1 MKLKQFMFALVAMLL
16 SFSSDAFA
24 QQTVVVNSFAELK
37 AEIEKQGGMAR
48 SNSLR
53 ARGVADQGDLSEFYG
68 DIQLGSDIVMS
79 EALEISN
86 LRELT
91 LDLNGHTI
99 SGDADKFIRNLGGF
113 TVRDNSSAKNGGIS
127 CAIYNGDTQN
137 EGAYLKIEG
146 GTFKNKNADAVVV
159 TNYGVCEVSG
169 GRFFSEGIA
178 LVNYESM
185 TIDGG
190 GGSSNNVY
198 IEGKNHYITNEGT
211 LAVNNATIAGAKSDY
226 VGDKSVF
233 GNNVIFYNVA
243 VNGKGYNSLSE
254 AVANAVDGDLIRFFG
269 DITEDAVVTINKAV
283 TLDGNGKKL
292 TSSSTG
298 NAINVNAPGTVTIT
312 DITIEGA
319 AAYALEATTAVEV
332 LKSTLSAGGALKV
345 TNNKVFVQNSN
356 LLGTGKM
363 NVISVAE
370 KVTFNFEGGSIKSD
384 AQASDENFFIV
395 GGGCTGATFSI
406 MADEIVLGGADNYL
420 NIDTEANTVK
430 VHSRFETAFNEK
442 GYATDKKGNFMF
454 VQNAV
459 ARVIE
464 TGKNY
469 TTLAAALD
477 AATDGSTVKLLWADY
492 KDPIAMNGAVFGKN
506 VTITG
511 TAKVDWSKGNLFVG
525 RGGEG
530 NATVTFDGANLTS
543 ASDNASTGIHVSG
556 REKNT
561 DNKYD
566 GTLVINNSTI
576 DLDYLI
582 NKGEMTL
589 DNATLTVKN
598 GCAIGGRPASETES
612 GQDATATI
620 SLTNASKFVV
630 NNHNGMGLGYEAIG
644 VMNIDAT
651 STFETTQSF
660 LVTAKGTMN
669 VAGTANLVA
678 LTNNGQVNVAGGT
691 VKVASGKTLANAGTV
706 YVTGNA
712 TIDAKVTGAGWFY
725 MNGVNLNAATKLDG
739 AKVAFINGTN
749 NVVRST
755 IKNGFFSVGV
765 GQNDEAGKVAAFAT
779 ANALTLGS
787 VVVNVSENAT
797 IGVNGD
803 TYSGWV
809 GSAYSADKTQHT
821 YTLNV
826 ENSQAAFGY
835 MHVSK
840 DGTLNVDGRTSD
852 GNKYKQGGAVVDF
865 YAGDFIVNGN
875 VTLNNVDAWAK
886 FTKMS
891 VDHVGGILNINDAT
905 KFESSIHNG
914 SNMNTSLEFWKAGQV
929 NVAKGATVEVDNGT
943 VLVDG
948 AKLNISGNVTAKG
961 AVTGNGAV
969 TLQDATAV
977 YTAPA
982 NLAVVTDLENKM
994 VIYKEGAYKVYDPAA
1009 KIDNVFYHKL
1019 QEAIDAAVNDDVITF
1034 VNDVTENVTV
1044 AQTPDVKFTIDGA
1057 QKAMTGVITIDG
1069 KSMAYETAGVTI
1081 QNVKFDATNIATDA
1095 CIRLG
1100 DGTSATRYTNN
1111 VTVKD
1116 CSFTGGNKEKAA
1128 IKSYAGGDKNL
1139 TVTGCTVDETM
1150 HSLIQAQNITGVVV
1164 DKCIV
1169 KSKNGINLNS
1179 SSNVEITNS
1188 TIEVSGYAVRA
1199 GVSGGSSGDI
1209 TLTNNTLKT
1218 DNSEGDAV
1226 IVIRG
1231 TAAEQINLSMSQNVV
1246 SGTTHISGTTA
1257 KTQVSADANYWDGKA
1272 YPTVSGT
1279 EVKVN
1284 NYYSDAEKTTLVKN
1298 HFGGSIVG
1306 FVSENGI
1313 WGDAWGNA
1321 FESYVVKVL
1330 DANGN
1335 VMGTTTLNDVDNIID
1350 GTVNVTWGI
1359 NFVGDSNDP
1368 YWTWQWTTRPSI
1380 TKMPAKVQLWID
1392 GAMVNEG
1399 PVQFNAP
1406 DNVNKIVAAT
1416 TDADGNLITCQTS
1429 LEKAVQAGNTV
1440 AILVPGTYNVPANKD
1455 LTITGAVEGVKFAI
1469 NAQNNIY
1476 SSITFNNVTFDYADD
1491 SHYKGLAHAGTMV
1504 YNNCTFNGQ
1513 VFLYGQSETFNK
1525 CTFNQTTNNYNVWTY
1540 GANEVAFNE
1549 CTFNSAGKSVLIYAE
1564 SASVTNNVAVT
1575 KSTFNASQA
1584 VAGKAAIEMDSH
1596 LTAGINLTIDGETT
1610 ATGFGTGN
1618 VSGNSLWNNKVGDGT
1633 NANANNDIT
1642 VTVNGVRVLQPTYQA
1657 QIGETKYKYF
1667 VDAVKEVKN
1676 GETVT
1681 LLEDYVG
1688 DVTFTQ
1694 TKEVSFV
1701 LDGNNKTYNGSIN
1714 ITARAGKDA
1723 TSTLVI
1729 KNFNFKTDKTSHSFI
1744 SSVEKNYYPNNITIS
1759 NCTFE
1764 GTSYA
1769 NTADYA
1775 VVAVNLKSANN
1786 IKIENCEGTGLHSFL
1801 QNTAGWNLSIDNVK
1815 VNSASEGGFAL
1826 GTVQG
1831 VTIKNCDIT
1840 ANRYGIRLDGQYNNN
1855 AVFENNKINAFIPV
1869 VVRKASVANN
1879 LTFNGTNDFTATNT
1893 DGYWCVIGTS
1903 EYKVNGELPTGTNA
1917 ATGNV
1922 KVVLNG
1928 TDLLLSGVY
1937 GNFGVASINNVHYLT
1952 FAEALDAV
1960 KDGETIQILD
1970 GAEGDEKSTKNEFT
1984 EDINFTITGK
1994 APKYALP
2001 VITFQNAE
2009 VTIKDAE
2016 ILIPE
2021 LDARENAVINIV
2033 NSTVHDAGGNSI
2045 AKSYY
2050 NGTINID
2057 KNSTVYMMQI
2067 TTMGYINVAGTVNAT
2082 WQTNV
2087 YGNGLINL
2095 AQGATFNTAALHL
2108 TGQDYS
2114 SRDNTDAERLGKPA
2128 TIVVEGATLNVGK
2141 VKSNNGADYS
2151 YNSSKGINVGTV
2163 DGKLALLDIKNGG
2176 AVNFYMANGQTTN
2189 FGAGAT
2195 VNVAA
2200 STLKTICR
2208 DENGTVTLANNGTVV
2223 VTGNSQLDVKNYSGN
2238 AIQLNNGN
2246 LVDTYFAGRVDAF
2259 GTNNISGTSTIGGI
2273 LGLGYETNPT
2283 EQVIVNI
2290 TGNFTGTNVIVRTN
2304 NGVDNILNVGKADGE
2319 RTTVYLG
2326 QLGAFADVNVVN
2338 ADVTYGYAFIRNDF
2352 NATNS
2357 TFEIKGGVN
2366 TYFAGNAKVV
2376 LDNTTWNLPG
2386 YAYIGSYG
2394 PNYMCGNAEVT
2405 LENGSK
2411 MTATN
2416 LGIERGEGKVV
2427 IVTID
2432 ETSSLTAT
2440 NLTNEGEMNIA
2451 GTVTAST
2458 QIANTDTGTIN
2469 FTSLEAKLVT
2479 PTAGVVIK
2487 HAYPENYKIVYKEG
2501 AYSFG
2506 DFVAEINGTYYET
2519 IQSALRALKK
2529 GAELKFLNNVIV
2541 DEAWDCRSNGA
2552 LIAVAG
2558 VTIDGNGKTLKLTGD
2573 VEDKDWNT
2581 VFRVAANNAT
2591 FKNLTIDA
2599 SEAEKIKRG
2608 ISAQLSITVDNCK
2621 FIGNGTT
2628 SMYGVIYGE
2637 DAGDAIGSVVATVT
2651 NSAFVNNSYGVSDNR
2666 NGQDAKSV
2674 TLTDNTFTNAKV
2686 LLSANDKVTFNNN
2699 KVNGASVVITSHNNA
2714 TGVLVE
2720 ANGNTLVATQANQIT
2735 TNPAHVT
2742 AQSEFA
2748 KAVATNNN
2756 VYYLT
2761 LPEAIEA
2768 VAAGATITMLA
2779 DVTGAGAVINKNVTI
2794 DFNDK
2799 TYTFNK
2805 AVGSKGT
2812 ESNGFQILKDNNV
2825 TLKNGTLNVDESA
2838 KATFY
2843 TVIQNYANL
2852 TIVDM
2857 NLDGKNLDKWSA
2869 TDGDSYVL
2877 SINSGNVSIEGKTN
2891 ITANNDGD
2899 KAFAFDA
2906 CNKTGYTLPVVTV
2919 ETTGIIEGLIEST
2932 ATIIIKK
2939 GTFSIDV
2946 NPWCAEGLTAEP
2958 IDNGYYSIVKG
2969 ITIIDGQ
2976 MTEFTNAEDEEVRYI
2991 RYERTFKYAE
3001 KWQALFLPFEVP
3013 VATLNGLGYEVAYL
3027 YDVHN
3032 KVVAGEEIDPSMI
3045 ESVHFVK
3052 ITKGTLRANHPYII
3066 RATKNADL
3074 NLVLELKNAMLHS
3087 TKAEKMVSVESATT
3101 TTRYIFAGTY
3111 KKVDRATLTGND
3123 NIPCLA
3129 INTGNDIEK
3138 HGGWQK
3144 MPSGANLAP
3153 FRIFMYIINK
3163 DGSPVIISDEAAQA
3177 IKIRI
3182 VGEENEDGIT
3192 FIDNVENNIQDVNF
3206 IYDLQG
3212 RRVLEPKKGG
3222 LYIINGKKVY
3232 YNK

>member
-1 MKLKQFMFALVAMLL
+1 MKLKQFIFALVAMLL

-37 AEIEKQGGMAR
+37 AEIEKQDGVAR

-53 ARGVADQGDLSEFYG
+53 TRGVADQGDLSG
-68 DIQLGSDIVMS
+68 LHGNVLLGNDIVMTDV
-79 EALEISN
+79 LEIPKTRH
-86 LRELT
+86 LAI
-91 LDLNGHTI
+91 DLQGHTI
-99 SGDADKFIRNLGGF
+99 SGATDKYIRNLGSF
-113 TVRDNSSAKNGGIS
+113 IIRDSEKEGVIS
-127 CAIYNGDTQN
+127 CAIYNGAADN
-137 EGAYLKIEG
+137 DGAWLKIEG
-146 GTFKNKNADAVVV
+146 GTFKNLDSRATAAIITNDALCEI
-159 TNYGVCEVSG
+159 YGG
-169 GRFFSEGIA
+169 KFFSENIA
-178 LVNYESM
+178 LINHKEM
-185 TIDGG
+185 TIE
-190 GGSSNNVY
+190 GGSPENVY
-198 IEGKNHYITNEGT
+198 IEGKNHYIKNDGT
-211 LAVNNATIAGAKSDY
+211 LAVNNATIAGTKDAY
-226 VGDKSVF
+226 VGNPNDF
-233 GNNVIFYNVA
+233 GTNVKFFNVA
-243 VNGKGYNSLSE
+243 VNGNVYNSLSE
-254 AVANAVDGDLIRFFG
+254 AVANAEDGDLIRLFG
-269 DITEDAVVTINKAV
+269 NIEESAEVTINKAV

-292 TSSSTG
+292 TSKSNE
-298 NAINVNAPGTVTIT
+298 NAIKVNATDGTVTIT
-312 DITIEGA
+312 NITIEGA
-319 AAYALEATTAVEV
+319 KAYALDATTAVEV
-332 LKSTLSAGGALKV
+332 LESTLSAGGALKATGCSV
-345 TNNKVFVQNSN
+345 YTWNTS
-356 LLGTGKM
+356 LIGTAAKD
-363 NVISVAE
+363 VVSVAGG
-370 KVTFNFEGGSIKSD
+370 VSINIEGGSIKSE
-384 AQASDENFFIV
+384 AQSRDDNFFII
-395 GGGCTGATFSI
+395 GGNCDKATFSI
-406 MADEIVLGGADNYL
+406 MATEIQLGVANNYL
-420 NIDTEANTVK
+420 NLNTEKNEVK
-430 VHSRFETAFNEK
+430 VNSDFEQDFNLK
-442 GYATDKKGNFMF
+442 GYATTRKGNIMY

-459 ARVIE
+459 ARVN
-464 TGKNY
+464 GKNY

-477 AATDGSTVKLLWADY
+477 AATNGSTVELLWADY
-492 KDPIAMNGAVFGKN
+492 KEPIAMNGAVFGKN

-530 NATVTFDGANLTS
+530 NATVTFDDANLTS
-543 ASDNASTGIHVSG
+543 ASPDNASTGIHVSG
-556 REKNT
+556 REKGTN
-561 DNKYD
+561 NKYD
-566 GTLVINNSTI
+566 GTLVIKNSTI

-582 NKGEMTL
+582 NKGAMTL

-612 GQDATATI
+612 GKDATATI
-620 SLTNASKFVV
+620 NLTNASKFVV

-644 VMNIDAT
+644 VMDVDKT

-669 VAGTANLVA
+669 VAGTANLAA

-691 VKVASGKTLANAGTV
+691 VKVANGKTLANAGTV

-749 NVVRST
+749 NVVGST

-765 GQNDEAGKVAAFAT
+765 GQNAEAEKAAAFAT
-779 ANALTLGS
+779 ANGIALEN

-797 IGVNGD
+797 IGGNGAP
-803 TYSGWV
+803 YSGWV

-826 ENSQAAFGY
+826 KNSQAAFGY

-840 DGTLNVDGRTSD
+840 DGILNVDGRTID
-852 GNKYKQGGAVVDF
+852 GNKYKQDGAVVDF

-891 VDHVGGILNINDAT
+891 VDHVGGILNINGDT

-914 SNMNTSLEFWKAGQV
+914 ENSSASLKFWKAGQF

-961 AVTGNGAV
+961 AVTGNGAI
-969 TLQDATAV
+969 TLKDATAV

-1009 KIDNVFYHKL
+1009 KIGDVFYHKL
-1019 QEAIDAAVNDDVITF
+1019 QEAIDAAVNGDVITF

-1069 KSMAYETAGVTI
+1069 KSNDYPTAGVTI

-1116 CSFTGGNKEKAA
+1116 CSFTGGNKEKVA

-1164 DKCIV
+1164 DGCTV

-1179 SSNVEITNS
+1179 SSNVEIKNS
-1188 TIEVSGYAVRA
+1188 TIEVNGYAVRA

-1231 TAAEQINLSMSQNVV
+1231 TAAEQINLSMSKNVV
-1246 SGTTHISGTTA
+1246 SGATHISGTTA

-1272 YPTVSGT
+1272 YPVVKGT

-1284 NYYSDAEKTTLVKN
+1284 NYYPDEAKSKLENN

-1313 WGDAWGNA
+1313 WGETWGNA
-1321 FESYVVKVL
+1321 FESFEVKVL
-1330 DANGN
+1330 NANGEL
-1335 VMGTTTLNDVDNIID
+1335 MGTTKLQDYENIID

-1359 NFVGDSNDP
+1359 NFVGKSTDP
-1368 YWTWQWTTRPSI
+1368 YWKWEWTARPSI
-1380 TKMPAKVQLWID
+1380 TNMPAMVQLWID
-1392 GAMVNEG
+1392 GEKVSEG
-1399 PVQFNAP
+1399 SVQFNAA

-1440 AILVPGTYNVPANKD
+1440 AILVLGTYNVPTGKD
-1455 LTITGAVEGVKFAI
+1455 LTITGAVDGVEFGPIAAPNLGMK
-1469 NAQNNIY
+1469 NY
-1476 SSITFNNVTFDYADD
+1476 TFKNVTFNYADG
-1491 SHYKGLAHAGTMV
+1491 SLYKGLQYAGTMV

-1540 GANEVAFNE
+1540 TAKKVQFNE
-1549 CTFNSAGKSVLIYAE
+1549 CTFNSAGKSVLIYNEA
-1564 SASVTNNVAVT
+1564 ATVFNNVAVT

-1584 VAGKAAIEMDSH
+1584 VEGKAAIEMDSH
-1596 LTAGINLTIDGETT
+1596 LSAGINLTIDGATT
-1610 ATGFGTGN
+1610 ATGFDNGN
-1618 VSGNSLWNNKVGDGT
+1618 VSGNSLWNNKVGDGDNVNGN

-1642 VTVNGVRVLQPTYQA
+1642 VIVDGVTVLQPTYQA
-1657 QIGETKYKYF
+1657 QIGATKYKYF

-1676 GETVT
+1676 GETITLVEDIVEKLVT
-1681 LLEDYVG
+1681 IEKASGLA
-1688 DVTFTQ
+1688 FTI
-1694 TKEVSFV
+1694 
-1701 LDGNNKTYNGSIN
+1701 DGNNKKFTGEFEVGLGEN
-1714 ITARAGKDA
+1714 IT
-1723 TSTLVI
+1723 I
-1729 KNFNFKTDKTSHSFI
+1729 KNVNFVATAEISPEYFIDSMDKNSNCVLTITGCTFTDTDKTTCAIGTHQPTQVIIDGCLAQGVHSLLQ
-1744 SSVEKNYYPNNITIS
+1744 NQGGYNITVK
-1759 NCTFE
+1759 NTTVE
-1764 GTSYA
+1764 GARGMS
-1769 NTADYA
+1769 
-1775 VVAVNLKSANN
+1775 
-1786 IKIENCEGTGLHSFL
+1786 
-1801 QNTAGWNLSIDNVK
+1801 
-1815 VNSASEGGFAL
+1815 L
-1826 GTVQG
+1826 GTVKG
-1831 VTIKNCDIT
+1831 ATVENVTINA
-1840 ANRYGIRLDGQYNNN
+1840 ANDKYGIRLNGEITDNTITIKDS
-1855 AVFENNKINAFIPV
+1855 KISAFIPV
-1869 VVRKASVANN
+1869 VVRKAYVANYN
-1879 LTFNGTNDFTATNT
+1879 VEFEGTNTMNQANT
-1893 DGYWCVIGTS
+1893 DGYWMVIGTS
-1903 EYKVNGELPTGTNA
+1903 EYEENGKLPTA

-1922 KVVLNG
+1922 KVVLNDTG
-1928 TDLLLSGVY
+1928 LLLSGVY
-1937 GNFGVASINNVHYLT
+1937 GNFGVATIGKSNYLT
-1952 FAEALDAV
+1952 FAEALAAV
-1960 KDGETIQILD
+1960 KNGETIQLTGVESNSELKTEI
-1970 GAEGDEKSTKNEFT
+1970 EFSKAI
-1984 EDINFTITGK
+1984 EFTITGK

-2001 VITFQNAE
+2001 VITFENAK
-2009 VTIKDAE
+2009 VNIKNAE

-2021 LDARENAVINIV
+2021 LDARENAEINIV
-2033 NSTVHDAGGNSI
+2033 SSTVHDAGGDGI
-2045 AKSYY
+2045 VKSYY
-2050 NGTINID
+2050 NGAINID
-2057 KNSTVYMMQI
+2057 ENSTVYTMQV
-2067 TTMGYINVAGTVNAT
+2067 TTMGYINVKGTLNAT

-2095 AQGATFNTAALHL
+2095 APGATFNTAALHL
-2108 TGQDYS
+2108 TGKDYS
-2114 SRDNTDAERLGKPA
+2114 GRDNTDADRVGKPA
-2128 TIVVEGATLNVGK
+2128 TIVVNGATLNVGK
-2141 VKSNNGADYS
+2141 VISNNGSDYS
-2151 YNSSKGINVGTV
+2151 YNSSKGINVGTI
-2163 DGKLALLDIKNGG
+2163 DGKLALLDITNGG
-2176 AVNFYMANGQTTN
+2176 AVNFYMANGQTTY

-2195 VNVAA
+2195 VNVANSA
-2200 STLKTICR
+2200 LKTICR
-2208 DENGTVTLANNGTVV
+2208 DANGTVTLDNKGTVN
-2223 VTGNSQLDVKNYSGN
+2223 VTGASQLDVKKVTGDVAIN
-2238 AIQLNNGN
+2238 ATNATLADVQFGGAVN
-2246 LVDTYFAGRVDAF
+2246 AF

-2273 LGLGYETNPT
+2273 LSLGYETNPT
-2283 EQVIVNI
+2283 EQVVVNI
-2290 TGNFTGTNVIVRTN
+2290 TGNFTGTNVLVSTY
-2304 NGVDNILNVGKADGE
+2304 NGGDNILNVGKADGE
-2319 RTTVYLG
+2319 RTKVHFG

-2366 TYFAGNAKVV
+2366 TYFSGNAKVV
-2376 LDNTTWNLPG
+2376 LDNTTWNLSG
-2386 YAYIGSYG
+2386 YANIGSYG
-2394 PNYMCGNAEVT
+2394 PNYMCGNADVT
-2405 LENGSK
+2405 LKNGSK
-2411 MTATN
+2411 MTATK
-2416 LGIERGEGKVV
+2416 LGIERSGDYVVKVA
-2427 IVTID
+2427 ID

-2440 NLTNEGEMNIA
+2440 ELTNQGEMNIA

-2458 QIANTDTGTIN
+2458 KIENTGTIN
-2469 FTSLEAKLVT
+2469 FTSLKAKLVT
-2479 PTAGVVIK
+2479 PTEGVVIK
-2487 HAYPENYKIVYKEG
+2487 HAFNENYKIVYKDG

-2506 DFVAEINGTYYET
+2506 DFVAEINGTYYDS
-2519 IQSALRALKK
+2519 IQDAFSALTQDAT
-2529 GAELKFLNNVIV
+2529 LKFLNNVTVANGWNPAITV
-2541 DEAWDCRSNGA
+2541 SN
-2552 LIAVAG
+2552 
-2558 VTIDGNGKTLKLTGD
+2558 VTIDGNSKTLTLTD
-2573 VEDKDWNT
+2573 ASAEQA
-2581 VFRVAANNAT
+2581 FRVTGNGAT
-2591 FKNLTIDA
+2591 FKNLTVDA
-2599 SEAEKIKRG
+2599 SAAQNLKKG
-2608 ISAQLSITVDNCK
+2608 ISAQLNITVENCK

-2628 SMYGVIYGE
+2628 SEYGIIYGE
-2637 DAGDAIGSVVATVT
+2637 GAGAAISTVDVSVTGSTFSGFT
-2651 NSAFVNNSYGVSDNR
+2651 YGVSDN
-2666 NGQDAKSV
+2666 GKDAKSV
-2674 TLTDNTFTNAKV
+2674 TLTGNTFTNAKV
-2686 LLSANDKVTFNNN
+2686 LLSANDKVTFKNNT
-2699 KVNGASVVITSHNNA
+2699 VNGASVVITSHNNA
-2714 TGVLVE
+2714 THVRVE
-2720 ANGNTLVATQANQIT
+2720 AMGNTLDTAQANQIT
-2735 TNPAHVT
+2735 TNPAHVS

-2768 VAAGATITMLA
+2768 VAANETITMLA

-2794 DFNDK
+2794 DFNGM

-2812 ESNGFQILKDNNV
+2812 ETLGFQILKDNTV
-2825 TLKNGTLNVDESA
+2825 TLKNGKLTSTAVVEGKEVKML
-2838 KATFY
+2838 
-2843 TVIQNYANL
+2843 IQNYANL
-2852 TIVDM
+2852 TLEDM
-2857 NLDGKNLDKWSA
+2857 NLVDA
-2869 TDGDSYVL
+2869 TDHILYAL
-2877 SINSGNVSIEGKTN
+2877 SNNSGDVKLLGNTN
-2891 ITANNDGD
+2891 ITTDAV
-2899 KAFAFDA
+2899 AFDA
-2906 CNKTGYTLPVVTV
+2906 CKYGSYDAPTVTV
-2919 ETTGIIEGLIEST
+2919 NTTGTIEGNIECT
-2932 ATIIIKK
+2932 ATIVIYD

-2958 IDNGYYSIVKG
+2958 LANGYYSIVTG

-2976 MTEFTNAEDEEVRYI
+2976 MTEFTNAQDKLVDYI

-3074 NLVLELKNAMLHS
+3074 NLVLELQNAMLHS
-3087 TKAEKMVSVESATT
+3087 TAAHKMVSVESATT

-3111 KKVDRATLTGND
+3111 KRVNRATLTGND

>member
-37 AEIEKQGGMAR
+37 AEIEKQGGVAR

-53 ARGVADQGDLSEFYG
+53 TRGVAEQGDLSEFYG

-79 EALEISN
+79 DALEISN
-86 LRELT
+86 VRELT

-137 EGAYLKIEG
+137 DGAYLKIEG

-159 TNYGVCEVSG
+159 TNYAVCEVTG

-178 LVNYESM
+178 LVNHESM

-190 GGSSNNVY
+190 SPNNVY
-198 IEGKNHYITNEGT
+198 IEGKNHYITNVGT

-233 GNNVIFYNVA
+233 GDNVIFYNVA

-269 DITEDAVVTINKAV
+269 DITEDAVVTINKDV

-292 TSSSTG
+292 TSRSTG

-332 LKSTLSAGGALKV
+332 LESTLSAGGALKV
-345 TNNKVFVQNSN
+345 TNNKVFVQNSD

-370 KVTFNFEGGSIKSD
+370 KVTFNFEGGSIESE
-384 AQASDENFFIV
+384 AQVSDENFFIV

-430 VHSRFETAFNEK
+430 VHSRFEPAFNEK

-454 VQNAV
+454 VKNAV
-459 ARVIE
+459 ARVKVNE

-477 AATDGSTVKLLWADY
+477 AATNGSTVELLWADY
-492 KDPIAMNGAVFGKN
+492 KDPIAMNGTVAGNKT

-511 TAKVDWSKGNLFVG
+511 TAKVDWNKGFLFVG
-525 RGGEG
+525 RNAEG
-530 NATVTFDGANLTS
+530 NGKVIFDNANLTS
-543 ASDNASTGIHVSG
+543 ISNSTAYGFNVSG
-556 REKNT
+556 SKLN
-561 DNKYD
+561 DNKTND
-566 GTLVINNSTI
+566 GTVEIKNSTI
-576 DLDYLI
+576 ELDYMI
-582 NKGEMTL
+582 NKGTMLL
-589 DNATLTVKN
+589 DNSTLTVKN
-598 GCAIGGRPASETES
+598 GFSVTGRKASESAT
-612 GQDATATI
+612 GQDATATMT
-620 SLTNASKFVV
+620 LTNGSKVVV
-630 NNHNGMGLGYEAIG
+630 NNLNGMGIGHEAYG
-644 VMNIDAT
+644 VMSIDKT
-651 STFETTQSF
+651 SSIETTQSF
-660 LVTAKGTMN
+660 LVAAKGKMI
-669 VAGTANLVA
+669 VEGTANFAA

-749 NVVRST
+749 NVVGST

-765 GQNDEAGKVAAFAT
+765 GQNVEVEKAAAFAT
-779 ANALTLGS
+779 ANGIALEN

-797 IGVNGD
+797 IGGNGA

-809 GSAYSADKTQHT
+809 GSAYSADKAQHT

-826 ENSQAAFGY
+826 KNSQAAFGY

-840 DGTLNVDGRTSD
+840 DGILNVDGRTID
-852 GNKYKQGGAVVDF
+852 GNKYKQDGAVVDF

-886 FTKMS
+886 YTKMS
-891 VDHVGGILNINDAT
+891 VDHVGGILNINGDT

-914 SNMNTSLEFWKAGQV
+914 GNGSASLKFWQAGQF

-948 AKLNISGNVTAKG
+948 AKLNILGNVTAKG
-961 AVTGNGAV
+961 AVTGNGAI

-1009 KIDNVFYHKL
+1009 KIGDVFYHKL
-1019 QEAIDAAVNDDVITF
+1019 QEAIDAAVNGDVITF
-1034 VNDVTENVTV
+1034 VNDVTENVTIMQREGV
-1044 AQTPDVKFTIDGA
+1044 NLTIDGG
-1057 QKAMTGVITIDG
+1057 KKFTGVMTIDG
-1069 KSMAYETAGVTI
+1069 GGRSAGAETLTI
-1081 QNVKFDATNIATDA
+1081 KNIEFHAVDGKDA
-1095 CIRLG
+1095 CITTAIAKG
-1100 DGTSATRYTNN
+1100 NGIYSYAHNVTVENCHFKGNDTYSYNNTFAIRYPSGENGFGL
-1111 VTVKD
+1111 TVKD
-1116 CSFTGGNKEKAA
+1116 CTVDNKMFGFIWVSRVENGLVVDNCKVEGVQEA
-1128 IKSYAGGDKNL
+1128 INL
-1139 TVTGCTVDETM
+1139 TSTPEAT
-1150 HSLIQAQNITGVVV
+1150 I
-1164 DKCIV
+1164 K
-1169 KSKNGINLNS
+1169 
-1179 SSNVEITNS
+1179 NS
-1188 TIEVSGYAVRA
+1188 TISAKTLVVRA
-1199 GVSGGSSGDI
+1199 GQSSGSADGVANKI
-1209 TLTNNTLKT
+1209 TLENNKLT
-1218 DNSEGDAV
+1218 SESNV
-1226 IVIRG
+1226 IVLRG
-1231 TAAEQINLSMSQNVV
+1231 EAVDANLSMSENVV

-1257 KTQVSADANYWDGKA
+1257 KTQVSADKNYWDGKA
-1272 YPTVSGT
+1272 YPVVSGT

-1284 NYYSDAEKTTLVKN
+1284 NYYSDAAKTTLVNN

-1321 FESYVVKVL
+1321 FVSYEVKVL
-1330 DANGN
+1330 DADGN
-1335 VMGTTTLNDVDNIID
+1335 VMGTTTLNNVGNIID

-1359 NFVGDSNDP
+1359 NFVGDSTDP

-1392 GAMVNEG
+1392 GDIVNEG

-1406 DNVNKIVAAT
+1406 DNVNKIVAVVT
-1416 TDADGNLITCQTS
+1416 EADGTFISCHTS
-1429 LEKAVQAGNTV
+1429 V
-1440 AILVPGTYNVPANKD
+1440 A
-1455 LTITGAVEGVKFAI
+1455 
-1469 NAQNNIY
+1469 NA
-1476 SSITFNNVTFDYADD
+1476 
-1491 SHYKGLAHAGTMV
+1491 
-1504 YNNCTFNGQ
+1504 
-1513 VFLYGQSETFNK
+1513 
-1525 CTFNQTTNNYNVWTY
+1525 
-1540 GANEVAFNE
+1540 
-1549 CTFNSAGKSVLIYAE
+1549 
-1564 SASVTNNVAVT
+1564 
-1575 KSTFNASQA
+1575 
-1584 VAGKAAIEMDSH
+1584 AA
-1596 LTAGINLTIDGETT
+1596 
-1610 ATGFGTGN
+1610 
-1618 VSGNSLWNNKVGDGT
+1618 T
-1633 NANANNDIT
+1633 NATNFALLCNTTEEYILPPGVQFNR
-1642 VTVNGVRVLQPTYQA
+1642 NGFTAENVKKCIALIGSQRFASLQ
-1657 QIGETKYKYF
+1657 
-1667 VDAVKEVKN
+1667 DAVNAVKN
-1676 GETVT
+1676 GETITLKENIEGSVHVNKSNVAFTIDGAISNTEKAKFNGKIEINVGQNVTIKNIDFVWTDDAEHDFIGNVGSPTGKNYNTT
-1681 LLEDYVG
+1681 LLVENC
-1688 DVTFTQ
+1688 
-1694 TKEVSFV
+1694 SFV
-1701 LDGNNKTYNGSIN
+1701 GN
-1714 ITARAGKDA
+1714 GKDNVA
-1723 TSTLVI
+1723 AVRTKHPTSVQI
-1729 KNFNFKTDKTSHSFI
+1729 KN
-1744 SSVEKNYYPNNITIS
+1744 
-1759 NCTFE
+1759 CT
-1764 GTSYA
+1764 A
-1769 NTADYA
+1769 
-1775 VVAVNLKSANN
+1775 
-1786 IKIENCEGTGLHSFL
+1786 TGMHSFL
-1801 QNTAGWNLSIDNVK
+1801 QNT
-1815 VNSASEGGFAL
+1815 GGQS
-1826 GTVQG
+1826 VSVDG
-1831 VTIKNCDIT
+1831 VTVTDSKGGLAIGSPNNIVTVKNCNLTTDT
-1840 ANRYGIRLDGQYNNN
+1840 YGIRLD
-1855 AVFENNKINAFIPV
+1855 AVTAGTGAVLENNKISAYIPV
-1869 VVRKASVANN
+1869 SVRKASAKTYDLSFRGSESTYTASNGDQVWCAICKDEYEPGVALNP
-1879 LTFNGTNDFTATNT
+1879 G
-1893 DGYWCVIGTS
+1893 
-1903 EYKVNGELPTGTNA
+1903 
-1917 ATGNV
+1917 TGNV
-1922 KVVLNG
+1922 SVELNDTG
-1928 TDLLLSGVY
+1928 LLLSGVY
-1937 GNFGVASINNVHYLT
+1937 GNFGVATIGKSNYLT
-1952 FAEALDAV
+1952 FEEALAAV
-1960 KDGETIQILD
+1960 QDGETIQLTGVESNSELKKEI
-1970 GAEGDEKSTKNEFT
+1970 EFNKS
-1984 EDINFTITGK
+1984 ISFTITGK

-2001 VITFQNAE
+2001 VITFQNAK

-2021 LDARENAVINIV
+2021 LDARQNAVINIV
-2033 NSTVHDAGGNSI
+2033 SSTVHDAGGNSI

-2057 KNSTVYMMQI
+2057 ENSTVYMMQI

-2108 TGQDYS
+2108 TGKDYS
-2114 SRDNTDAERLGKPA
+2114 GRDNTDDERVGKPA
-2128 TIVVEGATLNVGK
+2128 TIVVDGATLNVGK
-2141 VKSNNGADYS
+2141 VKSNNGSDYS
-2151 YNSSKGINVGTV
+2151 YNSSKGINVGTI

-2208 DENGTVTLANNGTVV
+2208 DANGTVTLDNEGVV
-2223 VTGNSQLDVKNYSGN
+2223 NVTGASQLDVKNFKGN
-2238 AIQLNNGN
+2238 AINATNATLADVQFGGAVN
-2246 LVDTYFAGRVDAF
+2246 AF

-2273 LGLGYETNPT
+2273 LSLGYGTNPT
-2283 EQVIVNI
+2283 EQVVVNI
-2290 TGNFTGTNVIVRTN
+2290 TGNFTGTNVLVYTN
-2304 NGVDNILNVGKADGE
+2304 NGIDNILNVGKADGA
-2319 RTTVYLG
+2319 RTKVHFG

-2366 TYFAGNAKVV
+2366 TYFSGNAKVV
-2376 LDNTTWNLPG
+2376 LDNTTWNLSG
-2386 YAYIGSYG
+2386 YANIGSYG
-2394 PNYMCGNAEVT
+2394 GYMYGHADVT
-2405 LENGSK
+2405 LKNGSK

-2416 LGIERGEGKVV
+2416 LGIERSGDYVVKVA
-2427 IVTID
+2427 ID

-2440 NLTNEGEMNIA
+2440 NLTNQGEMNIA

-2458 QIANTDTGTIN
+2458 KIANTGTIN
-2469 FTSLEAKLVT
+2469 FTSLKAKLVT
-2479 PTAGVVIK
+2479 PTEGVAIK
-2487 HAYPENYKIVYKEG
+2487 HAFNENYKIVYKEG
-2501 AYSFG
+2501 VYSFG

-2519 IQSALRALKK
+2519 IQSAFGALTE
-2529 GAELKFLNNVIV
+2529 GATLKFLNNVTV

-2552 LIAVAG
+2552 LIAVAD

-2573 VEDKDWNT
+2573 VEDMNWNT

-2599 SEAEKIKRG
+2599 SEAEKIQRG

-2628 SMYGVIYGE
+2628 SKYGVIYGE
-2637 DAGDAIGSVVATVT
+2637 GAGDAIGSVVATVT
-2651 NSAFVNNSYGVSDNR
+2651 NSAFVNNSFGVSDNR

-2674 TLTDNTFTNAKV
+2674 TLTGNTFTNAKV
-2686 LLSANDKVTFNNN
+2686 LLSANEKVTFKNNT
-2699 KVNGASVVITSHNNA
+2699 VDGASVVITSHKNA
-2714 TGVLVE
+2714 TYVYVE
-2720 ANGNTLVATQANQIT
+2720 ANGNTLEATQANQIT
-2735 TNPAHVT
+2735 TNPARVT

-2768 VAAGATITMLA
+2768 VAADATIKMLA

-2794 DFNDK
+2794 DFDGK

-2812 ESNGFQILKDNNV
+2812 ESNGFQILKDNTV
-2825 TLKNGTLNVDESA
+2825 TLKNGTLNVAASA

-2852 TIVDM
+2852 TIEDM
-2857 NLDGKNLDKWSA
+2857 NLDGTNLDKWSA

-2877 SINSGNVSIEGKTN
+2877 SINSGNVYIKGETN

-2906 CNKTGYTLPVVTV
+2906 CDKTAKGYTLPVVTV
-2919 ETTGIIEGLIEST
+2919 ETTGTIVGLIEST
-2932 ATIIIKK
+2932 ATIIIKD

-2958 IDNGYYSIVKG
+2958 LTNGYYSIVTG

-2976 MTEFTNAEDEEVRYI
+2976 MTEFTNAEDKVVDYI
-2991 RYERTFKYAE
+2991 RYERTLPLVNVWMPLYVPFSIPMSEEFLENYDIAYFNDVRGYDDNNDYTIDRTVIELIKVTNPNATLKANYPLVIRAKNEAAKNLVFALTNVKLHKAE
-3001 KWQALFLPFEVP
+3001 DKSVTVNSTAYSYEIKGTYQTHATLTSNQRVLGMTQEGEPAWGTLADGYSLNPFRLFLTITSRGNEDLPFE
-3013 VATLNGLGYEVAYL
+3013 T
-3027 YDVHN
+3027 
-3032 KVVAGEEIDPSMI
+3032 
-3045 ESVHFVK
+3045 
-3052 ITKGTLRANHPYII
+3052 I
-3066 RATKNADL
+3066 R
-3074 NLVLELKNAMLHS
+3074 M
-3087 TKAEKMVSVESATT
+3087 
-3101 TTRYIFAGTY
+3101 R
-3111 KKVDRATLTGND
+3111 
-3123 NIPCLA
+3123 
-3129 INTGNDIEK
+3129 
-3138 HGGWQK
+3138 
-3144 MPSGANLAP
+3144 
-3153 FRIFMYIINK
+3153 
-3163 DGSPVIISDEAAQA
+3163 VI
-3177 IKIRI
+3177 
-3182 VGEENEDGIT
+3182 GEDGENGIT
-3192 FIDNVENNIQDVNF
+3192 YIEEVMQSVGNGDNF

-3212 RRVLEPKKGG
+3212 RRVTEPVKGG
-3222 LYIINGKKVY
+3222 LYIVNGKKVY

>member
-53 ARGVADQGDLSEFYG
+53 ARGVAEQGDLSEFYG

-79 EALEISN
+79 EALEISDV
-86 LRELT
+86 RELT

-99 SGDADKFIRNLGGF
+99 SGDAGKLIRNLGGF

-127 CAIYNGDTQN
+127 CAIYNGDAQN

-146 GTFKNKNADAVVV
+146 GTFKNKNAGAVVV
-159 TNYGVCEVSG
+159 TNYAVCEVSG

-178 LVNYESM
+178 LVNHESM

-190 GGSSNNVY
+190 SPNNVY
-198 IEGKNHYITNEGT
+198 IEGKNHYITNDGT

-345 TNNKVFVQNSN
+345 TNNKVFVQNSD

-395 GGGCTGATFSI
+395 GGVCTGATFSI
-406 MADEIVLGGADNYL
+406 MADKIVLGGADNYL

-556 REKNT
+556 REKGTN
-561 DNKYD
+561 NKYD
-566 GTLVINNSTI
+566 GTLVIKNSTI

-582 NKGEMTL
+582 NKGAMTL

-644 VMNIDAT
+644 VMNIGAN

-669 VAGTANLVA
+669 VAGTANLAA

-712 TIDAKVTGAGWFY
+712 TIDAKVTEEGWFY

-749 NVVRST
+749 NVVGST

-765 GQNDEAGKVAAFAT
+765 GQNDEAEKAAAFAT
-779 ANALTLGS
+779 ANGIALED

-803 TYSGWV
+803 AYSGWV

-826 ENSQAAFGY
+826 KESQAAFGY

-840 DGTLNVDGRTSD
+840 DGTLKVDGRTID
-852 GNKYKQGGAVVDF
+852 GNKYKQNGATVDF
-865 YAGDFIVNGN
+865 YAGDLIVNGN

-886 FTKMS
+886 YTKMS
-891 VDHVGGILNINDAT
+891 VDHADGVLNITGDA
-905 KFESSIHNG
+905 KYESSIHNG
-914 SNMNTSLEFWKAGQV
+914 GNSSASLKFWKAGQF

-948 AKLNISGNVTAKG
+948 AQLNISGNVTAKG
-961 AVTGNGAV
+961 AVTGNGAI
-969 TLQDATAV
+969 TLKDATAV

-1009 KIDNVFYHKL
+1009 KIGNVFYHKL
-1019 QEAIDAAVNDDVITF
+1019 QEAIDAAVNGDVITF
-1034 VNDVTENVTV
+1034 VNDVTENVTIMQREGV
-1044 AQTPDVKFTIDGA
+1044 NLTIDGG
-1057 QKAMTGVITIDG
+1057 KKFTGVMTINGGGRPAGAETLTIKNIEFHAVEG
-1069 KSMAYETAGVTI
+1069 K
-1081 QNVKFDATNIATDA
+1081 DA
-1095 CIRLG
+1095 CITTAIASNG
-1100 DGTSATRYTNN
+1100 IYSYAHNVTIEKCDFKGNDTYSYNNTFAIRYPSGENGFGL
-1111 VTVKD
+1111 TVKD
-1116 CSFTGGNKEKAA
+1116 CTVDNKMFGFIWVSRVENGLVVDNCIVEGVQEA
-1128 IKSYAGGDKNL
+1128 INL
-1139 TVTGCTVDETM
+1139 TSTPEAT
-1150 HSLIQAQNITGVVV
+1150 I
-1164 DKCIV
+1164 K
-1169 KSKNGINLNS
+1169 
-1179 SSNVEITNS
+1179 NS
-1188 TIEVSGYAVRA
+1188 TISAKTLVVRA
-1199 GVSGGSSGDI
+1199 GQSSGSADGVANKI
-1209 TLTNNTLKT
+1209 TLEYNKLT
-1218 DNSEGDAV
+1218 SESNV
-1226 IVIRG
+1226 IVLRG
-1231 TAAEQINLSMSQNVV
+1231 EAVDANLSMSENVV

-1257 KTQVSADANYWDGKA
+1257 KTQVSADKNYWDGKA
-1272 YPTVSGT
+1272 YPVVKGT

-1284 NYYSDAEKTTLVKN
+1284 NYYSDAAKTTLVKN

-1306 FVSENGI
+1306 YVNENRI
-1313 WGDAWGNA
+1313 WGEAWGNA
-1321 FESYVVKVL
+1321 FDSYVVKVL
-1330 DANGN
+1330 DADGN

-1359 NFVGDSNDP
+1359 NFVGDYTDP

-1380 TKMPAKVQLWID
+1380 TKMPKKVQLWID

-1399 PVQFNAP
+1399 PVQFNAA
-1406 DNVNKIVAAT
+1406 DNLYKIVAAT
-1416 TDADGNLITCQTS
+1416 TDAAGNLITCQTS

-1540 GANEVAFNE
+1540 GANKVAFNE

-1610 ATGFGTGN
+1610 ATGFDTGN
-1618 VSGNSLWNNKVGDGT
+1618 VSGNSLWNNKVGDGD

-1642 VTVNGVRVLQPTYQA
+1642 VIVDRVTVLQPTYQA

-1667 VDAVKEVKN
+1667 ADAVKEVKN

-1688 DVTFTQ
+1688 DITFTQ

-1769 NTADYA
+1769 NTPDYA

-1786 IKIENCEGTGLHSFL
+1786 IKIENCGGTGLHSFL

-1815 VNSASEGGFAL
+1815 VNNASEGGFAL

-1840 ANRYGIRLDGQYNNN
+1840 ANRYGIRLDGQYDNN

-1879 LTFNGTNDFTATNT
+1879 LTFNGTNNFTATNT
-1893 DGYWCVIGTS
+1893 DGYWCVIGNS

-1922 KVVLNG
+1922 KVVLNDTG
-1928 TDLLLSGVY
+1928 LLLSGVY
-1937 GNFGVASINNVHYLT
+1937 GNFGVATIGKSNYLT

-1970 GAEGDEKSTKNEFT
+1970 GAEGDEKSKEIEFT
-1984 EDINFTITGK
+1984 EDIKFTITGK

-2021 LDARENAVINIV
+2021 LDARQNAVINIV
-2033 NSTVHDAGGNSI
+2033 NSTVYDAGGNSI
-2045 AKSYY
+2045 AKSYF

-2108 TGQDYS
+2108 TGKDYS
-2114 SRDNTDAERLGKPA
+2114 GRDNTDAERVGKPA
-2128 TIVVEGATLNVGK
+2128 TIVVDGATLNVGK
-2141 VKSNNGADYS
+2141 VKSNNGSDYS

-2163 DGKLALLDIKNGG
+2163 DGKSALLDIKNGG

-2208 DENGTVTLANNGTVV
+2208 DDANGTVTLDNKGTVN
-2223 VTGNSQLDVKNYSGN
+2223 VTGASQLDVKNFTGN
-2238 AIQLNNGN
+2238 AINATNATLADVQFGGAVN
-2246 LVDTYFAGRVDAF
+2246 AF
-2259 GTNNISGTSTIGGI
+2259 GTNNISGTSTIGGMLSI
-2273 LGLGYETNPT
+2273 GYNGNAT
-2283 EQVIVNI
+2283 EPIVVNI
-2290 TGNFTGTNVIVRTN
+2290 TGNFNGTNVVVGNKASDINHT
-2304 NGVDNILNVGKADGE
+2304 LNVGKVDGE
-2319 RTTVYLG
+2319 RTKAHFG
-2326 QLGAFADVNVVN
+2326 QLGVNSEANIAN
-2338 ADVTYGYAFIRNDF
+2338 ADVTYDYSFVRKNF
-2352 NATNS
+2352 NVINS
-2357 TFEIKGGVN
+2357 ALNN
-2366 TYFAGNAKVV
+2366 TWSDTYMALNAKVV
-2376 LDNTTWNLPG
+2376 LDNSSWYLGPN
-2386 YAYIGSYG
+2386 ANIGSFG
-2394 PNYMCGNAEVT
+2394 GSSHGNADVT
-2405 LENGSK
+2405 LKNGSS
-2411 MTATN
+2411 MTAKN
-2416 LGIERGEGKVV
+2416 LGIDRNGDYVVKVA
-2427 IVTID
+2427 ID

-2440 NLTNEGEMNIA
+2440 NLTNQGEMNIA

-2458 QIANTDTGTIN
+2458 KIANTGTIN
-2469 FTSLEAKLVT
+2469 FTSLKAKLVT

-2487 HAYPENYKIVYKEG
+2487 HAYPENYKIVYKDG

-2519 IQSALRALKK
+2519 IQSALGALTE
-2529 GAELKFLNNVIV
+2529 GATLKFLNDVTV

-2552 LIAVAG
+2552 LIAVAD
-2558 VTIDGNGKTLKLTGD
+2558 VIIDGNGKTLKLTGD
-2573 VEDKDWNT
+2573 VEDMNWNT

-2599 SEAEKIKRG
+2599 SEAEKIQRG

-2628 SMYGVIYGE
+2628 SKYGVIYGE
-2637 DAGDAIGSVVATVT
+2637 GAVDAIGSVVATVT

-2686 LLSANDKVTFNNN
+2686 LLSARENVTFNNN
-2699 KVNGASVVITSHNNA
+2699 TVNGASVVITSHKNA
-2714 TGVLVE
+2714 SDVQVV
-2720 ANGNTLVATQANQIT
+2720 ANGNTLDATQANQIT
-2735 TNPAHVT
+2735 TNPDRVN
-2742 AQSEFA
+2742 AQDAFA

-2768 VAAGATITMLA
+2768 VAADATITMLA

-2794 DFNDK
+2794 DFNGN

-2812 ESNGFQILKDNNV
+2812 ESNGFQILKNNTV
-2825 TLKNGTLNVDESA
+2825 TLKNGTLNVAESA

-2852 TIVDM
+2852 TIEDM

-2877 SINSGNVSIEGKTN
+2877 SINSGDVYIKGETN

-2906 CNKTGYTLPVVTV
+2906 CDKTAKGYTLPVVTV
-2919 ETTGIIEGLIEST
+2919 ETTGTIEGLIEST
-2932 ATIIIKK
+2932 ATIIIKD

-2958 IDNGYYSIVKG
+2958 IGHGYYSIVTG

-2976 MTEFTNAEDEEVRYI
+2976 MTEFTNAADKVVDYI
-2991 RYERTFKYAE
+2991 RYERTLASGIWNPLY
-3001 KWQALFLPFEVP
+3001 LPFEVP
-3013 VATLNGLGYEVAYL
+3013 MSELIDDFDVAYIN
-3027 YDVHN
+3027 DVHHRIDEAN
-3032 KVVAGEEIDPSMI
+3032 NVVTGMYAEY
-3045 ESVHFVK
+3045 VK
-3052 ITKGTLRANHPYII
+3052 ITNPNATLKANYPYMI
-3066 RATKNADL
+3066 RPKSATKL
-3074 NLVLELKNAMLHS
+3074 ELVLEDVTLH
-3087 TKAEKMVSVESATT
+3087 KAEEKSIVCSSVFTEFKVT
-3101 TTRYIFAGTY
+3101 GTY
-3111 KKVDRATLTGND
+3111 HRMYRTDLGDRLVVTANGWEKLKETSVLNPFRLYMTITPLND
-3123 NIPCLA
+3123 SPYTISNEVLSNVKA
-3129 INTGNDIEK
+3129 FVRGEEGTTDIE
-3138 HGGWQK
+3138 GVEFIT
-3144 MPSGANLAP
+3144 N
-3153 FRIFMYIINK
+3153 
-3163 DGSPVIISDEAAQA
+3163 
-3177 IKIRI
+3177 
-3182 VGEENEDGIT
+3182 GEELI
-3192 FIDNVENNIQDVNF
+3192 F
-3206 IYDLQG
+3206 DLQG
-3212 RRVLEPKKGG
+3212 RRILEPKKGSI
-3222 LYIINGKKVY
+3222 YIINGKKVY

>member
-53 ARGVADQGDLSEFYG
+53 ARGVAEQGDLSGLYG
-68 DIQLGSDIVMS
+68 NVLLGNDIVMTDV
-79 EALEISN
+79 LEIPKA
-86 LRELT
+86 RHLT
-91 LDLNGHTI
+91 IDLQGHTI
-99 SGDADKFIRNLGGF
+99 SGATDKYIRNLGSF
-113 TVRDNSSAKNGGIS
+113 IIRDSEKKGVIS
-127 CAIYNGDTQN
+127 CAIYNGAADN
-137 EGAYLKIEG
+137 DGAYLKIEG
-146 GTFKNKNADAVVV
+146 GTFKNLDSRAAAAVITNDALCEI
-159 TNYGVCEVSG
+159 YGG
-169 GRFFSEGIA
+169 KFFSENIA
-178 LVNYESM
+178 LINHKEMS
-185 TIDGG
+185 IDGG
-190 GGSSNNVY
+190 SPGNVY
-198 IEGKNHYITNEGT
+198 IEGKNHYITNDGT
-211 LAVNNATIAGAKSDY
+211 LAVNNATIAGTKEAY
-226 VGDKSVF
+226 VGNPSDF
-233 GNNVIFYNVA
+233 GTNVEFFNVA
-243 VNGKGYNSLSE
+243 VNGNVYNSLSKAVEE
-254 AVANAVDGDLIRFFG
+254 AVYGDLIRFFG
-269 DITEDAVVTINKAV
+269 DITEDAVVTINTAV

-292 TSSSTG
+292 TSRSTG

-332 LKSTLSAGGALKV
+332 LKSTLSAGGALKATGCSV
-345 TNNKVFVQNSN
+345 YAWNTC
-356 LLGTGKM
+356 LIGTAAKD
-363 NVISVAE
+363 VVSVAGG
-370 KVTFNFEGGSIKSD
+370 VSFNIEGGSIKSE
-384 AQASDENFFIV
+384 AQSSDDNFFII
-395 GGGCTGATFSI
+395 GGDCDKATFSI
-406 MADEIVLGGADNYL
+406 MATEIQLGVADNYL
-420 NIDTEANTVK
+420 NLDTEKNEVK
-430 VHSRFETAFNEK
+430 VNSDFEQNFNQK
-442 GYATDKKGNFMF
+442 GYATTKKGNFMY

-459 ARVIE
+459 ARVN
-464 TGKNY
+464 GKNY

-477 AATDGSTVKLLWADY
+477 AATNGSIVELLWADY
-492 KDPIAMNGAVFGKN
+492 KDPIAMNGSVFGKN

-556 REKNT
+556 REKGTN
-561 DNKYD
+561 NKYD

-589 DNATLTVKN
+589 YDATLTVKN

-749 NVVRST
+749 NVEGST

-765 GQNDEAGKVAAFAT
+765 GQNDEAGKAAAFAT

-803 TYSGWV
+803 PYSGWV

-826 ENSQAAFGY
+826 KNSQAAFGY

-840 DGTLNVDGRTSD
+840 DGTLNVDGRTID
-852 GNKYKQGGAVVDF
+852 VNKYKQGGAVVDF

-891 VDHVGGILNINDAT
+891 VDHVGGILNINDGT

-914 SNMNTSLEFWKAGQV
+914 GNGSASLKFWNAGQV

-948 AKLNISGNVTAKG
+948 AQLNISGNVTAKG
-961 AVTGNGAV
+961 AVTGNGAI
-969 TLQDATAV
+969 TLKDATAV

-1009 KIDNVFYHKL
+1009 KIGDVFYHKL
-1019 QEAIDAAVNDDVITF
+1019 QEAIDAAVNGDVITF
-1034 VNDVTENVTV
+1034 VNDVTENVTIMQREGV
-1044 AQTPDVKFTIDGA
+1044 NLTIDGG
-1057 QKAMTGVITIDG
+1057 KNDGGKKFTGVMTINGGGRPAGAETLTIKNIEFHAVEG
-1069 KSMAYETAGVTI
+1069 K
-1081 QNVKFDATNIATDA
+1081 DA
-1095 CIRLG
+1095 CITTAIASNG
-1100 DGTSATRYTNN
+1100 IYSYAHNVTVEKCDFKGNDTYSYNNTFAIRYPSGENGFGL
-1111 VTVKD
+1111 TVKD
-1116 CSFTGGNKEKAA
+1116 CTVDNKMFGFIWVSRVENGLVVDHCIVEGVQEA
-1128 IKSYAGGDKNL
+1128 INL
-1139 TVTGCTVDETM
+1139 TSTPEAT
-1150 HSLIQAQNITGVVV
+1150 I
-1164 DKCIV
+1164 K
-1169 KSKNGINLNS
+1169 
-1179 SSNVEITNS
+1179 NS
-1188 TIEVSGYAVRA
+1188 TISAKTLVVRA
-1199 GVSGGSSGDI
+1199 GQSSGSADGVANKI
-1209 TLTNNTLKT
+1209 TLENNKLT
-1218 DNSEGDAV
+1218 SESNV
-1226 IVIRG
+1226 IVLRG
-1231 TAAEQINLSMSQNVV
+1231 EAVDANLSMSENVV

-1257 KTQVSADANYWDGKA
+1257 KTQVSADKNYWDGKA
-1272 YPTVSGT
+1272 YPVVSGT

-1284 NYYSDAEKTTLVKN
+1284 NYYSDAAKTTLVKN

-1306 FVSENGI
+1306 YVSENRI
-1313 WGDAWGNA
+1313 WGEAWGNA
-1321 FESYVVKVL
+1321 FDSYVVKVL
-1330 DANGN
+1330 DADGN
-1335 VMGTTTLNDVDNIID
+1335 VMGTTSLNNVDNIID

-1359 NFVGDSNDP
+1359 NFVGDSTDP

-1399 PVQFNAP
+1399 PVQFNAA
-1406 DNVNKIVAAT
+1406 DNLYKIVAAT
-1416 TDADGNLITCQTS
+1416 TDAAGNLITCQTS

-1540 GANEVAFNE
+1540 GANEVAFNK

-1618 VSGNSLWNNKVGDGT
+1618 VSGNSLWNNKVGDGD

-1642 VTVNGVRVLQPTYQA
+1642 VIVDRVTVLQPTYQA

-1667 VDAVKEVKN
+1667 VDAVKEVRN

-1769 NTADYA
+1769 NTPDYA

-1815 VNSASEGGFAL
+1815 VNNASEGGFAL

-1840 ANRYGIRLDGQYNNN
+1840 ANRYGIRLDGQYDNK
-1855 AVFENNKINAFIPV
+1855 AVIENNKINAFIPV

-1879 LTFNGTNDFTATNT
+1879 LTFNGTNNFTATNT
-1893 DGYWCVIGTS
+1893 DGYWCVIGNS

-1928 TDLLLSGVY
+1928 TGLLLSGVY

-1970 GAEGDEKSTKNEFT
+1970 GAKGDEKSTEIKFT
-1984 EDINFTITGK
+1984 EDISFTITGK

-2001 VITFQNAE
+2001 VITFQNAK

-2033 NSTVHDAGGNSI
+2033 NSTVYDAGGDGI
-2045 AKSYY
+2045 VKSYY
-2050 NGTINID
+2050 NGAINID
-2057 KNSTVYMMQI
+2057 ENSTVYTMQV
-2067 TTMGYINVAGTVNAT
+2067 TTMGYINVKGILNAT

-2108 TGQDYS
+2108 TGQAYS
-2114 SRDNTDAERLGKPA
+2114 NRDNTDAERVGKPA
-2128 TIVVEGATLNVGK
+2128 TIVVDGATLNVGK

-2208 DENGTVTLANNGTVV
+2208 DANGTVTLDNKGTVN
-2223 VTGNSQLDVKNYSGN
+2223 VTGASQLDVKNFTGN
-2238 AIQLNNGN
+2238 AINATNATLADVQFGGAVN
-2246 LVDTYFAGRVDAF
+2246 AF
-2259 GTNNISGTSTIGGI
+2259 GTNNISGTSTIGGVLSI
-2273 LGLGYETNPT
+2273 GYNGNVT

-2290 TGNFTGTNVIVRTN
+2290 TGNFNGTNVLVGTK
-2304 NGVDNILNVGKADGE
+2304 NGDNILNVGKADGE
-2319 RTTVYLG
+2319 RTKVHFAT

-2338 ADVTYGYAFIRNDF
+2338 ADVTYKYAFIRNNF

-2357 TFEIKGGVN
+2357 TFEIKDGGVN
-2366 TYFAGNAKVV
+2366 TYFAGNAIVI
-2376 LDNTTWNLPG
+2376 LDNSTWNLKG
-2386 YAYIGSYG
+2386 YANIGSYG
-2394 PNYMCGNAEVT
+2394 GDYMSGNADVT
-2405 LENGSK
+2405 LKNGSK

-2416 LGIERGEGKVV
+2416 LGIVRSGDYVVKVA
-2427 IVTID
+2427 ID

-2440 NLTNEGEMNIA
+2440 NLTNQGEMNIA

-2458 QIANTDTGTIN
+2458 KIANTGTIN
-2469 FTSLEAKLVT
+2469 FTSLKAKLVT
-2479 PTAGVVIK
+2479 PTEGVAIK

-2519 IQSALRALKK
+2519 IQSALGALTE
-2529 GAELKFLNNVIV
+2529 GATLKFLNNVTV

-2552 LIAVAG
+2552 LIAVAN
-2558 VTIDGNGKTLKLTGD
+2558 VIIDGNGKTLKLTSD
-2573 VEDKDWNT
+2573 VEDMNWNT

-2599 SEAEKIKRG
+2599 SEAEKIQRG

-2628 SMYGVIYGE
+2628 SKYGVIYGE
-2637 DAGDAIGSVVATVT
+2637 GAGDAIGSVVATVT

-2674 TLTDNTFTNAKV
+2674 TLTGNTFTNAKV

-2699 KVNGASVVITSHNNA
+2699 TVNGASVVITSHKNA
-2714 TGVLVE
+2714 SDVQVV
-2720 ANGNTLVATQANQIT
+2720 ANGNTLDATQANQIT
-2735 TNPAHVT
+2735 TNPDRVN
-2742 AQSEFA
+2742 AQDAFA

-2768 VAAGATITMLA
+2768 VAADATIKMLA

-2794 DFNDK
+2794 DFNYK

-2805 AVGSKGT
+2805 AVGSAGT
-2812 ESNGFQILKDNNV
+2812 ETNGFQILKDNNV
-2825 TLKNGTLNVDESA
+2825 TLKNNNVTLKNGTLTSTAVVEG
-2838 KATFY
+2838 KE
-2843 TVIQNYANL
+2843 VKMLIQNYANL
-2852 TIVDM
+2852 TLEDM
-2857 NLDGKNLDKWSA
+2857 NLVDA
-2869 TDGDSYVL
+2869 TDHILYAL
-2877 SINSGNVSIEGKTN
+2877 SNNSGDVKLLGNTN
-2891 ITANNDGD
+2891 ITTDAV
-2899 KAFAFDA
+2899 AFDA
-2906 CNKTGYTLPVVTV
+2906 CKYGSYDAPTVTV
-2919 ETTGIIEGLIEST
+2919 NTTGTIEGNIECT
-2932 ATIIIKK
+2932 ATIVIYD

-2958 IDNGYYSIVKG
+2958 LANGYYSIVTG

-2976 MTEFTNAEDEEVRYI
+2976 MTEFTNAEDKVVDYI
-2991 RYERTFKYAE
+2991 RYERTLASGIWNPLY
-3001 KWQALFLPFEVP
+3001 LPFEVP
-3013 VATLNGLGYEVAYL
+3013 MSELIDDFDVAYIN
-3027 YDVHN
+3027 DVHHR
-3032 KVVAGEEIDPSMI
+3032 IDEANSEVTGMYA
-3045 ESVHFVK
+3045 EYVK
-3052 ITKGTLRANHPYII
+3052 ITNPNATLKANYPYMI
-3066 RATKNADL
+3066 RPKSATKL
-3074 NLVLELKNAMLHS
+3074 ELVLEDVTLH
-3087 TKAEKMVSVESATT
+3087 KAEEKSIVCSSVFTEFKVT
-3101 TTRYIFAGTY
+3101 GTY
-3111 KKVDRATLTGND
+3111 HRMYRTDLGDRLVVTANGW
-3123 NIPCLA
+3123 
-3129 INTGNDIEK
+3129 EK
-3138 HGGWQK
+3138 LK
-3144 MPSGANLAP
+3144 ETSVLNP
-3153 FRIFMYIINK
+3153 FRLYMTITPLN
-3163 DGSPVIISDEAAQA
+3163 DSPYTISDEVLSNVKAFV
-3177 IKIRI
+3177 R
-3182 VGEENEDGIT
+3182 GEEGTTDIEGVEFIT
-3192 FIDNVENNIQDVNF
+3192 NGEELIF
-3206 IYDLQG
+3206 DLQG
-3212 RRVLEPKKGG
+3212 RRVLEPKKGSI
-3222 LYIINGKKVY
+3222 YIINGKKVY